1 MIPFCR
7 KIQSHKKDALQCC
20 SFDDLHVAA
29 SFDTIEAQNRKE
41 KKMKIKRVICGEI
54 VEIELTETELREA
67 YEEQGGIYDREDIEL
82 RLPVSD
88 ISSVT
93 ERQVKAMT
101 ARYKDLL
108 SQDWCYCAD
117 AAIDELTP
125 NEHEEHFKSFL
136 GMTDF
141 ELIVN
146 EDGSYG
152 LKDLQGAPLGDIED
166 CKFVSAE
173 QVIERMDSYIQDALI
188 SDIGE
193 LMGED
198 CPTEW
203 DNYAD
208 FCEECKEIIKNNPDK
223 FKHPDLKFEL
233 NVLETICFH
242 TDDVSLYNVWAS
254 YGKQIET
261 R

>member
-1 MIPFCR
+1 
-7 KIQSHKKDALQCC
+7 
-20 SFDDLHVAA
+20 
-29 SFDTIEAQNRKE
+29 
-41 KKMKIKRVICGEI
+41 MKIKRVICGEI

-67 YEEQGGIYDREDIEL
+67 YEEQEGIYDREDIEL

-93 ERQVKAMT
+93 ERQLKAMT

-108 SQDWCYCAD
+108 SQDDSWCYCAD
-117 AAIDELTP
+117 AAIEELTP

-136 GMTDF
+136 SMTDF
-141 ELIVN
+141 ELVKN
-146 EDGSYG
+146 ENGTYG

-166 CKFVSAE
+166 CEFSSADG
-173 QVIERMDSYIQDALI
+173 VIERMDGYIQDSLV

-208 FCEECKEIIKNNPDK
+208 FSEKCRTIIENNPDN
-223 FKHPDLKFEL
+223 FKSSDLDFEL
-233 NVLETICFH
+233 KVLDTLCFH
-242 TDDVSLYNVWAS
+242 SEAISLYNVWAA
-254 YGKQIET
+254 YGEKIEIY
-261 R
+261 